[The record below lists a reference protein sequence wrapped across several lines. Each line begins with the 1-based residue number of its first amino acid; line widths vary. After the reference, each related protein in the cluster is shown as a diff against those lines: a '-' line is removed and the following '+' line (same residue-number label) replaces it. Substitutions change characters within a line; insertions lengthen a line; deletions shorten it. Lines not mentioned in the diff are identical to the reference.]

1 MPAQPNQKVD
11 LRDLGWEDRE
21 RVLRLLFAKI
31 NNVQGQ
37 AEALLQQQ
45 MEGSPQQHLSGGSN
59 FDLEPQ
65 SSDVLAGFEPLTGQK
80 KLYSR
85 EDSRQRVLST
95 RGSSRA
101 GVRTASTSSGTGSRQ
116 MPGLA

>member
-45 MEGSPQQHLSGGSN
+45 MEESPQQQLNGGSN

-65 SSDVLAGFEPLTGQK
+65 SSDVLAGFEPLPGQK